1 MRSKSEVQQRV
12 RALLVQEL
20 DRRAELASKRLPRLC
35 VHNHK
40 HSLDDRKKVD
50 GEPNEMFNRIGYDN
64 GDPVERKL
72 GLCMLGAENP
82 EEWGG
87 TICEDA
93 IDAQRC
99 PHFQPTVTKESLLVE
114 FQEQLSAP
122 GGLEKH
128 LPAAAELLWVLE
140 GTMTPKLPW
149 WKLLWYRFLRIR
161 VEPPLTATAQ
171 WSDVLGLLGPGADDE
186 SLGS

>member
-64 GDPVERKL
+64 GDP
-72 GLCMLGAENP
+72 
-82 EEWGG
+82 
-87 TICEDA
+87 
-93 IDAQRC
+93 AQRSRAGC
-99 PHFQPTVTKESLLVE
+99 SRRRGRREHP
-114 FQEQLSAP
+114 
-122 GGLEKH
+122 
-128 LPAAAELLWVLE
+128 
-140 GTMTPKLPW
+140 
-149 WKLLWYRFLRIR
+149 
-161 VEPPLTATAQ
+161 
-171 WSDVLGLLGPGADDE
+171 
-186 SLGS
+186 